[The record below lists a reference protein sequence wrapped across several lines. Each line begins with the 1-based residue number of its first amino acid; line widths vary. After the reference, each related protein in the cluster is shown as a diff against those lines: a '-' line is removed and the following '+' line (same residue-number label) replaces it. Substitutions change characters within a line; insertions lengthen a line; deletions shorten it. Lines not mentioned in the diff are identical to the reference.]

1 MSQVDFTRFEWNP
14 ELVERYNLAGP
25 RYTSYPTAPQFHD
38 GFGSEDFCQALKE
51 SNATQAPLS
60 LYFHIPFCAKVCF
73 YCGCNKIAT
82 GDTSRCQPYLQRL
95 YQEMDL
101 IAEQVDTQ
109 RPVNQ
114 LHWGGGTPTFLS
126 ADQMREL
133 MQETRRR
140 FNLRDDD
147 QGDYSIEI
155 DPRELDDNTL
165 PLLRELGFNR
175 MSFGLQDLNPQVQK
189 AVNRVQPREMTE
201 NALIQARELG
211 FRSLNLDLI
220 YGLPHQTPDSFAAT
234 LEEVIEMDPDRL
246 SVFNYAHL
254 PERFKPQRRIN
265 AEDLPTPEQKLAILE
280 NTITRLVDAG
290 YVYIGM
296 DHFAKPDDSLAIA
309 QREGRLHRNFQ
320 GYTTHS
326 ECDLIAMGASSISQV
341 GPTYAQ
347 NHHDTESYEASISQG
362 KLATLRGLK
371 ASREDLLRR
380 AVINQLIC
388 HFELDF
394 EAFSKEWDIN
404 FTEHFA
410 SELQSL
416 QQHEKDG
423 LLVMED
429 QHLWVRPAGRLL
441 IRSICMMFDSYLD
454 QQGLGRAFSRII

>member
-1 MSQVDFTRFEWNP
+1 MNPVDFNRFEWNP
-14 ELVERYNLAGP
+14 ELIERYNLAGP

-38 GFGSEDFCQALKE
+38 GFGSEEFRQALID
-51 SNATQAPLS
+51 SNASQAPLS
-60 LYFHIPFCAKVCF
+60 LYFHIPFCAKICF

-82 GDTSRCQPYLQRL
+82 GDTSRCGPYLERL

-101 IAEQVDTQ
+101 VTGLVDAQ

-126 ADQMREL
+126 DQQMREL
-133 MQETRRR
+133 MQETRKR
-140 FNLRDDD
+140 FQLRDDD

-155 DPRELDDNTL
+155 DPREIQPHTL

-175 MSFGLQDLNPQVQK
+175 MSFGVQDLNLKVQE

-220 YGLPHQTPDSFAAT
+220 YGLPHQTPETFAAT
-234 LEEVIEMDPDRL
+234 LEEVIEMNPDRL

-254 PERFKPQRRIN
+254 PERFKPQRRIQ
-265 AEDLPTPEQKLAILE
+265 AEDLPSPEQKLVILE
-280 NTITRLVDAG
+280 QTIARLVEAG

-309 QREGRLHRNFQ
+309 QREGRMHRNFQ

-326 ECDLIAMGASSISQV
+326 NCDLISMGASSISQV

-347 NHHDTESYEASISQG
+347 NHHDTESYETAIAKG
-362 KLATLRGLK
+362 RFATLRGLQLT
-371 ASREDLLRR
+371 EDDLLRR
-380 AVINQLIC
+380 AAINQLIC
-388 HFELDF
+388 HFELDGDTF
-394 EAFSKEWDIN
+394 GQEYGIDFGEYFAKEL
-404 FTEHFA
+404 H
-410 SELQSL
+410 SL
-416 QQHEKDG
+416 QQHQKDG
-423 LLVMED
+423 LL
-429 QHLWVRPAGRLL
+429 QIQGNHLVVSPAGRLL
-441 IRSICMMFDSYLD
+441 IRSICMIFDKYLD
-454 QQGLGRAFSRII
+454 QSGLGKAFSRII

>member
-1 MSQVDFTRFEWNP
+1 MSQVDFNTFEWNP
-14 ELVERYNLAGP
+14 ELVDRYNLAGP

-38 GFGSEDFCQALKE
+38 AFGSDEFTQALIE
-51 SNATQAPLS
+51 SNASQAPLS

-82 GDTSRCQPYLQRL
+82 KDTGRCEPYLEKVYR
-95 YQEMDL
+95 EMDL
-101 IAEQVDTQ
+101 VAANVDTQ
-109 RPVNQ
+109 RQVNQ

-126 ADQMREL
+126 SEQMRAL

-147 QGDYSIEI
+147 LGDYSIEI
-155 DPRELDDNTL
+155 DPREIQPDTL

-175 MSFGLQDLNPQVQK
+175 MSFGLQDLNLKVQE
-189 AVNRVQPREMTE
+189 AVNRVQPRAMTE

-220 YGLPHQTPDSFAAT
+220 YGLPHQTPETFAAT
-234 LEEVIEMDPDRL
+234 LEEVIEMNPDRL

-265 AEDLPTPEQKLAILE
+265 AEDLPSPEDKLAILE
-280 NTITRLVDAG
+280 QTINRLIQAG

-296 DHFAKPDDSLAIA
+296 DHFAKPDDALAIA

-326 ECDLIAMGASSISQV
+326 DCDLIAMGASSISQV

-347 NHHDTESYEASISQG
+347 NHHDTEGYEAAISDG
-362 KLATLRGLK
+362 RFSTLRGL
-371 ASREDLLRR
+371 RLNQDDMIRR
-380 AVINQLIC
+380 AAINQLIC
-388 HFELDF
+388 HFTLDGD
-394 EAFSKEWDIN
+394 AFGQLHGI
-404 FTEHFA
+404 HFA
-410 SELQSL
+410 EYFAAELQQL
-416 QQHEKDG
+416 QQHQRDG
-423 LLVMED
+423 LLQMTGNQLTVT
-429 QHLWVRPAGRLL
+429 PAGRLL
-441 IRSICMMFDSYLD
+441 VRSICMVFDAYLD
-454 QQGLGRAFSRII
+454 QASLGRAFSRII